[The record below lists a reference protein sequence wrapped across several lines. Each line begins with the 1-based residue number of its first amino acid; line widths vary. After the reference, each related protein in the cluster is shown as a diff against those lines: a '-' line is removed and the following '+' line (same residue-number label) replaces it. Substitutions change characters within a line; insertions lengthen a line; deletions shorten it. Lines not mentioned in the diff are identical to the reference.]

1 MPPGGP
7 AVSEVEPLVSPEAKF
22 KSSERGEYYSQ
33 KDLRE
38 V

>member
-1 MPPGGP
+1 MPPGD
-7 AVSEVEPLVSPEAKF
+7 LVSPEAKF
-22 KSSERGEYYSQ
+22 KSSERGEYYLQ

>member
-1 MPPGGP
+1 MAPGD
-7 AVSEVEPLVSPEAKF
+7 LVSPEAKSKF
-22 KSSERGEYYSQ
+22 SERGELYSP